1 MKNTA
6 LSKQLNALESE
17 FQHMSDALV
26 QGDAEALQVAAARL
40 QQMAQT
46 LLALQQGG
54 AGGAGGAGAASER
67 ADCRQ
72 RLERLAGTLPSL
84 RDGLLRRAVL
94 TERMLQIVL
103 PAAPAP
109 STYDGHATYGKSLR
123 QSGTL
128 RGLSV

>member
-6 LSKQLNALESE
+6 LSKQLNALETE

-26 QGDAEALQVAAARL
+26 QGDAEALQVAATRL
-40 QQMAQT
+40 QQMAQA

-54 AGGAGGAGAASER
+54 AGGVGAASER

>member
-6 LSKQLNALESE
+6 LSKQLNALETE

-46 LLALQQGG
+46 LLALQQ
-54 AGGAGGAGAASER
+54 GGAGGAGAASER

>member
-6 LSKQLNALESE
+6 LSKQLNALETE

-26 QGDAEALQVAAARL
+26 QGDAEALQVAATRL
-40 QQMAQT
+40 QQMAQA
-46 LLALQQGG
+46 LLALQQ
-54 AGGAGGAGAASER
+54 GGAGAASER

-128 RGLSV
+128 RRLSV

>member
-6 LSKQLNALESE
+6 LSKQLNALETE

-26 QGDAEALQVAAARL
+26 QGDAEALQVAATRL
-40 QQMAQT
+40 QQMAQA
-46 LLALQQGG
+46 LLALQQ
-54 AGGAGGAGAASER
+54 GGAGGAGAASER

-128 RGLSV
+128 RRLSV